1 MARRPLITL
10 ALVGTATIASAS
22 LATVT
27 GASAASAVN
36 NSFSTTSP
44 IKHVVVLFQENVSFD
59 HYFGTYPKATNAD
72 GQPFKAKP
80 GTPTINGLTPALLTA
95 NPNGVNP
102 QRLGVANA
110 LTCDQNHDYMPEQ
123 QALDGGLMDKFP
135 TYTQVEL
142 LGARHRAPR
151 AGYGLLRR

>member
-1 MARRPLITL
+1 MSRRPLITL

-59 HYFGTYPKATNAD
+59 HYFGTYPNATNAD
-72 GQPFKAKP
+72 GHPFKAKP
-80 GTPTINGLTPALLTA
+80 GTPTSQRAHTGAADRKSQRGEPAAARRGKGPHL
-95 NPNGVNP
+95 
-102 QRLGVANA
+102 R
-110 LTCDQNHDYMPEQ
+110 PE
-123 QALDGGLMDKFP
+123 P
-135 TYTQVEL
+135 
-142 LGARHRAPR
+142 
-151 AGYGLLRR
+151 